1 MLHAIKNTAG
11 DYGMFVGG
19 SEEFRKSQ
27 VESTFR
33 ALTSPWKCAS
43 FMREVIE
50 AEGPENCGFTSMD
63 EALDVLEELVN
74 AAAAERR

>member
-1 MLHAIKNTAG
+1 MLHAIKSKDG
-11 DYGMFVGG
+11 YGMFVGG

-27 VESTFR
+27 VKSTFR
-33 ALTSPWKCAS
+33 ALTSPWKCGS

-50 AEGPENCGFTSMD
+50 AEGPKNCGFTSMD

-74 AAAAERR
+74 AAAVQRR

>member
-1 MLHAIKNTAG
+1 MLHAIKSKDG

-19 SEEFRKSQ
+19 SQEFRKWQ

-33 ALTSPWKCAS
+33 ALTSPWKCSS

-63 EALDVLEELVN
+63 EALHVLEELVN

>member
-27 VESTFR
+27 VKSTFR
-33 ALTSPWKCAS
+33 ALTSPWKCGS

-63 EALDVLEELVN
+63 EALHVLEELVN

>member
-11 DYGMFVGG
+11 EFGMFVGG
-19 SEEFRKSQ
+19 SGEFRKSQ

-33 ALTSPWKCAS
+33 ALTSPRKCAS